1 MASTGLSSV
10 SSVEVI
16 WSKDDNSADGS
27 DPESINT
34 PANNDVLP
42 NTGSSSSLHSV
53 WLAGRKEGRCPDDRK
68 PTTVTQTMSQKRYV
82 RHAGKCIN
90 VAWRSTRCATN
101 EVGGGRSSPPSFP
114 TENVRI
120 PTTGGANTACEDG
133 DNVGHGV
140 LSSDEDDPD
149 YAWFLQHYE

>member
-1 MASTGLSSV
+1 MASSGSSSV
-10 SSVEVI
+10 SSTEVI
-16 WSKDDNSADGS
+16 WSEDDNSVDGS

-53 WLAGRKEGRCPDDRK
+53 GLPEGRKVSG
-68 PTTVTQTMSQKRYV
+68 
-82 RHAGKCIN
+82 
-90 VAWRSTRCATN
+90 
-101 EVGGGRSSPPSFP
+101 PPCLP
-114 TENVRI
+114 TENVRM
-120 PTTGGANTACEDG
+120 PTTEGANTECEDG

-149 YAWFLQHYE
+149 YMWFVQHYEEFYPIDDNI